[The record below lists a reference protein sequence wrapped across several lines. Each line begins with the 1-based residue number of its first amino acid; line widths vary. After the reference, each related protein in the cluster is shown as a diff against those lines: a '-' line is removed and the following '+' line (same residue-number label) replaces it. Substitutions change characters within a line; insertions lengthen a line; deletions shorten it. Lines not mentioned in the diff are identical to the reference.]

1 MFTHLHTSSGYSFKY
16 GSAQPDALVA
26 RAADYGMS
34 AIALTDRDGLA
45 GAIRFAQSCEAHG
58 IAPILGVNLS
68 FIQKKYRVT
77 LLAQSGKLPS
87 LYRLMTAINRANN
100 ENLLTYEILE
110 EASQYSSELFLMHGY
125 DSQLAQSIALRKY
138 DAALSI
144 YNAGRDLFAEQIIEC
159 TSHLVRGDGP
169 LSTPYAARALGF
181 ARDHKLPAVLTNA
194 ARMLGPGDGPL
205 ADVLDAARLLVP
217 LHQNHVE
224 RRNSEGYLKSESEMR
239 YVADEISR
247 MAGERN
253 GSTLLATTESFAQRC
268 QLSPRRDIGIGG
280 VHLPESSVVGAANH
294 GEMSAQLRER
304 AEAGLSR
311 RYSSAQ
317 SVDAAIRLE
326 EELATIRTLGF
337 ESYFLTVADIAD
349 MARSRGI
356 RVAARGSGAG
366 SLICYLLG
374 ISGVEPLSQ
383 GLLMERFCSTLRGE
397 LPDIDIDVESH
408 RRLEIYDAIF
418 ERYGPERTAT
428 VAMVDTYRARHAI
441 RDVGAAL
448 GISPMEIDL
457 IAKSLPHIRARN
469 IGRALENLPELKHL
483 KLDSHIMKVA
493 INLAERID
501 GLPRHLS
508 MHPCA
513 IVLSDAK
520 LLDVAPILRNP
531 SNYPMVYFDKD
542 DVEAIGLLKLDVLG
556 VRMQSAISYALS
568 EIERVEE
575 SHLDIDQI
583 PLDDSQT
590 FDLIKSTRT
599 LGIFQ
604 VESPGQRELVGKF
617 APSTFTDL
625 IIDISLFRPGPVKS
639 DMITPFINTR
649 HGHRSRSL
657 LHPRLDPILTETEG
671 VVVFHEQVIRLISAI
686 TGASLAESDERRRQL
701 GSDDGQKSVL
711 DWFYPTALAQ
721 GFDIKVIDKVW
732 DVLRAFAS
740 FGFCKAH
747 AAAFALP
754 TYQSAWLKAHHT
766 AAFIAGALTHDPGMY
781 PKRLILD
788 EARQWGIEI
797 EPIDINLSDR
807 TYRVEKIEAN
817 SLEPSKNLQNSKPL
831 RSPYRAPDGA
841 STGPSLHLPDARG
854 YAIRMALSDIQ
865 GISDHEISTIIQ
877 GRPYL
882 DLADF
887 VMRSGSAYPTTQS
900 LILVGAFDQLHH
912 MESVPKELDQKNSV
926 PEDSDSAV
934 GRLNRRDLLLHAQ
947 DLYTLSSSKSGR
959 SSRGGKQGKRGSL
972 SGDQLTL
979 GLMPP
984 PLEPSGLPE
993 LTQSEKIFHEV
1004 DLTGMDIS
1012 HHMLEFYGDFLNHI
1026 GAIKSSDLIHQR
1038 SGATVLVAGVKVALQ
1053 TPPIR
1058 SGRRVIFL
1066 TLDDGNGCNDIT
1078 FFEDAQESSAAL
1090 LYSSWLFLV
1099 RGEVRRTGPRGI
1111 SIRATQAW
1119 ELGASYAKWRD
1130 QSRNLNSR
1138 ERVSSE

>member
-1 MFTHLHTSSGYSFKY
+1 MFTHLRLSSGYSFKY
-16 GSAQPDALVA
+16 GTAQPDALVS
-26 RAADYGMS
+26 RAAEYGMD

-77 LLAQSGKLPS
+77 LLAQSGKLPA

-110 EASQYSSELFLMHGY
+110 EASEYSSQLLFMHGY
-125 DSQLAQSIALRKY
+125 DSQLSQSIAARKY

-144 YNAGRDLFAEQIIEC
+144 YNAGRDLFAQQIIEC
-159 TSHLVRGDGP
+159 TSHLIRGDGP

-181 ARDHKLPAVLTNA
+181 ARDHNLPAILTNA
-194 ARMLGPGDGPL
+194 ARMLGPSDGPL
-205 ADVLDAARLLVP
+205 ADVLDASRLLVP
-217 LHQNHVE
+217 LHQSHVE
-224 RRNSEGYLKSESEMR
+224 RRNSEGYLKSDSEMR

-253 GSTLLATTESFAQRC
+253 GNSLLASTALFAESCR
-268 QLSPRRDIGIGG
+268 LSPRRDIGIGG
-280 VHLPESSVVGAANH
+280 VHLPESSVVGADSHAQ
-294 GEMSAQLRER
+294 MSVQLRDR

-311 RYSSAQ
+311 RYSSSQ
-317 SVDAAIRLE
+317 SVDAALRLE

-337 ESYFLTVADIAD
+337 ESYFLTVADIAE
-349 MARSRGI
+349 MARDRGI

-408 RRLEIYDAIF
+408 RRLEIYEAIF
-418 ERYGPERTAT
+418 KRYGPERTAT

-448 GISPMEIDL
+448 GISQMEIDL
-457 IAKSLPHIRARN
+457 IAKSMPHIRARN
-469 IGRALENLPELKHL
+469 ISKALTNLPELKSL
-483 KLDSHIMKVA
+483 KLDSKIMKMM
-493 INLAERID
+493 IELAQQID

-520 LLDVAPILRNP
+520 LLDVAPILRN
-531 SNYPMVYFDKD
+531 SSDYPMVYFDKD

-556 VRMQSAISYALS
+556 VRMQSAISYAIS

-575 SHLDIDQI
+575 STIDIDAI
-583 PLDDSQT
+583 PLDDRDT

-617 APSTFTDL
+617 APATFTDL

-649 HGHRSRSL
+649 HGHRSKIL
-657 LHPRLDPILTETEG
+657 LHPRLDPILNETEG
-671 VVVFHEQVIRLISAI
+671 VVVFHEQVIRLISAM
-686 TGASLAESDERRRQL
+686 TGSSLAESDERRRQL
-701 GSDDGQKSVL
+701 GSDDGQELVSK
-711 DWFYPTALAQ
+711 WFYPTALAQ
-721 GFDIKVIDKVW
+721 GFEMKVVDKVW
-732 DVLRAFAS
+732 EVLRAFAS

-797 EPIDINLSDR
+797 TPIDINLSDR
-807 TYRVEKIEAN
+807 TYRVEKVEAK
-817 SLEPSKNLQNSKPL
+817 PSHPF
-831 RSPYRAPDGA
+831 RAPYRAPNIA
-841 STGPSLHLPDARG
+841 STGSPLTLPDARG
-854 YAIRMALSDIQ
+854 YAIRMALSGIQ
-865 GISDHEISTIIQ
+865 GISGNEISTIIQ
-877 GRPYL
+877 GRPYI

-887 VMRSGSAYPTTQS
+887 VVRSGSAYPTTES
-900 LILVGAFDQLHH
+900 LILVGAFDRLHH
-912 MESVPKELDQKNSV
+912 LQAEPIDG
-926 PEDSDSAV
+926 A
-934 GRLNRRDLLLHAQ
+934 LNRRDLLLHAQ
-947 DLYTLSSSKSGR
+947 DLYKLSASKGSVSGK
-959 SSRGGKQGKRGSL
+959 SGKRGAL
-972 SGDQLTL
+972 SSDQLTL
-979 GLMPP
+979 GLAP
-984 PLEPSGLPE
+984 PLLESSGLPD
-993 LTQSEKIFHEV
+993 LTQSEKIYHEV

-1012 HHMLEFYGDFLNHI
+1012 HHMLEFYGEFLNHI

-1038 SGATVLVAGVKVALQ
+1038 SGSTVLIAGVKVALQ

-1111 SIRATQAW
+1111 SIRATRAW
-1119 ELGASYAKWRD
+1119 ELSASYAKWRD
-1130 QSRNLNSR
+1130 QSRSLNSY
-1138 ERVSSE
+1138 ERVSGE